1 VDSKQYVLTL
11 LLVGSPACAYETH
24 PVGSG
29 REWIA
34 ADGGIEDEEA
44 EPTETSEAPEE
55 EERDR
60 GGERERGPRSYSPEH
75 ADPAVTAAI
84 EAWRARH
91 ESAGDVPSPATR
103 TCETRFEHLD
113 IVTPSDDDFRRLCQ
127 RCNTTDASPHC
138 SSLGRVNAC
147 APFGDERDD
156 DGHIGPLRG
165 LIVLDPAL
173 ATDSRARDHLVIHEA
188 IHHLGYCT
196 RFGED
201 ATHASTALWA
211 PDASSIEATAQTVLH

>member
-1 VDSKQYVLTL
+1 MDTKQYVLTL
-11 LLVGSPACAYETH
+11 LLVGPACAYETH

-29 REWIA
+29 REWIT
-34 ADGGIEDEEA
+34 ADAGIDDEEA
-44 EPTETSEAPEE
+44 DASEDA
-55 EERDR
+55 ERDP
-60 GGERERGPRSYSPEH
+60 GSERGPRAYSAEH
-75 ADPAVTAAI
+75 PDPGVTAAI

-91 ESAGDVPSPATR
+91 ERVGDVPSPDGR

-113 IVTPSDDDFRRLCQ
+113 VVTPTDDDFRRLCH

-173 ATDSRARDHLVIHEA
+173 ATDPRTRDHLVIHEA

-201 ATHASTALWA
+201 AAHASTALWA
-211 PDASSIEATAQTVLH
+211 PAPSSIEASAQIALD